1 MNNKKKELIK
11 EESFELLRHIEKKP
25 KANQRELAQDLGLSL
40 GKLNY
45 LLIALK
51 DKGLVK
57 LKNFSG
63 NPKKIQYLYSLTP
76 KGLAQK
82 THLTIDFMKRKMKE
96 YDQLKK
102 ELEK

>member
-51 DKGLVK
+51 DKGLIK

-63 NPKKIQYLYSLTP
+63 NPKKIQYLYSF
-76 KGLAQK
+76 A
-82 THLTIDFMKRKMKE
+82 
-96 YDQLKK
+96 Y
-102 ELEK
+102 